1 MSLLDRIALTM
12 FAVLICLDQLVQTLL
27 VAPFAVI
34 GWAHVP
40 DPDET
45 ISGLLGR
52 RVAAGARWALLPA
65 ALVDALFLILTLGR
79 EREHCRRTS
88 EREAGL

>member
-1 MSLLDRIALTM
+1 MSLSDRLGRTM
-12 FAVLICLDQLVQTLL
+12 LAVLIGADQFVQTIA

-79 EREHCRRTS
+79 EREHCRRTA